1 MMAAPGRA
9 EAFPSRDHDH
19 GHCIADALLRAEE
32 ICARKGARLTR
43 IRRSVLAF
51 VWESHAPVGA
61 YGILERLMAVGI
73 LAETVR
79 GGRGHAFQ
87 LGRPADDIALADI
100 LLGLR
105 GERRAVVIGEDE
117 VNDLVEGI
125 IGELR
130 GIESPFV
137 DGRTLSDLM
146 QNLSPR
152 EPALGKG

>member
-1 MMAAPGRA
+1 MMQNSLHVARA
-9 EAFPSRDHDH
+9 FRDRSPP
-19 GHCIADALLRAEE
+19 CTPEELADCVDL
-32 ICARKGARLTR
+32 
-43 IRRSVLAF
+43 SVRE
-51 VWESHAPVGA
+51 VN
-61 YGILERLMAVGI
+61 GILERLMAVGI

-130 GIESPFV
+130 GLESPFV

-152 EPALGKG
+152 ELALGKG